1 MKTGHWSDCAVHNEP
16 ALPEGPCDCGGLD
29 LADDSRHG
37 LVATTV
43 SRPGSEGLFVQE
55 REGAGLVEPQQ
66 LPADG
71 FIVNAATSD
80 LPDPHDGV
88 SVLGEA
94 ASVDLNVACETV
106 VTDLKKTP

>member
-1 MKTGHWSDCAVHNEP
+1 MKAGHWSDCAVHNGP

-43 SRPGSEGLFVQE
+43 SGPWSKGLFVQE
-55 REGAGLVEPQQ
+55 RKGAGLVEPQQ

-80 LPDPHDGV
+80 LPSTHDGGPI
-88 SVLGEA
+88 LGEA
-94 ASVDLNVACETV
+94 ASVNLNIARESV
-106 VTDLKKTP
+106 VTNFEKKS